1 LANLPIPEDLITR
14 TRTQAAL
21 EIADA
26 ITNYG
31 ASLSRENLI
40 NLAAIR
46 ADVSASPPRWIDS
59 IHRSSPPFP
68 FWSRYFIPSC
78 NPCRMQRGVELH
90 RSCVSLCL
98 YLTAANEKQKEH
110 INTETSSYERNGAQA
125 TMKMPSF
132 RSRLFSISSHASRRS
147 KMYSLVAE
155 IRRAT
160 GGYREISRIFLFI
173 ALQRSARRVD
183 ALYPIRSGAYRA
195 YPELKFVTGD
205 SDIEFRTRSRARF
218 ETISRVLASTRIT
231 RGSLAISSSRVYVR
245 DARPCIRSRYPG
257 TSFSLGRRHDSGSR
271 KLGHSHY
278 VASLKTRRRKRFPFT
293 QTFRYL
299 LCNTCC
305 DIFISYFTYSREN
318 GRERE
323 RERETIVP

>member
-1 LANLPIPEDLITR
+1 MFRLLHRDGSTR
-14 TRTQAAL
+14 F
-21 EIADA
+21 
-26 ITNYG
+26 
-31 ASLSRENLI
+31 SL
-40 NLAAIR
+40 
-46 ADVSASPPRWIDS
+46 
-59 IHRSSPPFP
+59 PFP
-68 FWSRYFIPSC
+68 FWSRYFIPSS
-78 NPCRMQRGVELH
+78 NPSRMQRGVKLH

-98 YLTAANEKQKEH
+98 YLTAANEKQKED
-110 INTETSSYERNGAQA
+110 INTETSSYERNGAQG

-132 RSRLFSISSHASRRS
+132 RSRVTPQGDREKRS

-155 IRRAT
+155 IRKAT

-183 ALYPIRSGAYRA
+183 ALYPIRSDAYRA
-195 YPELKFVTGD
+195 YLELKFVTGD

-231 RGSLAISSSRVYVR
+231 RGSRAISSSRVYVR

-278 VASLKTRRRKRFPFT
+278 VASLKTPRREDAET
-293 QTFRYL
+293 QAFSVYA
-299 LCNTCC
+299 N
-305 DIFISYFTYSREN
+305 ISISPT
-318 GRERE
+318 
-323 RERETIVP
+323 